1 MKTVQSFEEVRD
13 LTIGVVGLVP
23 TMGYL
28 HEGHINLIEAAADR
42 CDTVVVSVF
51 VNPLQFGNQPDLEA
65 YPSDLA
71 RDEDLARLAGAD
83 VLFAPQ
89 PGEMYDDPP
98 RVTVKVVGVGD
109 AMEGAH
115 RPGHFVGV
123 ATVVAKLFS
132 GIQPHTAFF
141 GRKDAQQL
149 ALVST
154 MAAGLSMP
162 IEVVGSPTVRESDGL
177 ALSSRNTRL
186 SSSARHDAPM
196 LSAALF
202 AARDQFSAGER
213 DVSALTTTVRRHV
226 AGVASISIEYVE
238 AADTSSARVLERIDG
253 PSFLA
258 LAADIGGVRLID
270 NVFLDGR
277 DGTSD
282 VGVQIKERS
291 ILYGGESCS

>member
-1 MKTVQSFEEVRD
+1 
-13 LTIGVVGLVP
+13 
-23 TMGYL
+23 
-28 HEGHINLIEAAADR
+28 
-42 CDTVVVSVF
+42 
-51 VNPLQFGNQPDLEA
+51 
-65 YPSDLA
+65 
-71 RDEDLARLAGAD
+71 
-83 VLFAPQ
+83 
-89 PGEMYDDPP
+89 
-98 RVTVKVVGVGD
+98 
-109 AMEGAH
+109 
-115 RPGHFVGV
+115 
-123 ATVVAKLFS
+123 
-132 GIQPHTAFF
+132 
-141 GRKDAQQL
+141 
-149 ALVST
+149 
-154 MAAGLSMP
+154 MP